1 MPAGQGVF
9 QQGMPGVLRTC
20 SRLWLASHVGT
31 HRGAP
36 SQAEPPGTRGIWRS
50 GEVFGWHVAREART
64 LLLAIGHEGLL
75 HTTVDLVLRP
85 IRGADKA
92 IEACELQEQT
102 HQTNATRTHLD
113 TDQVERE
120 DQAMQKGEPWHA
132 VKKRHDGGTR
142 VQALLIR
149 TPGLE
154 RAAGNLKHLR
164 GVTLRQ
170 ALRLQSAIL
179 LP

>member
-1 MPAGQGVF
+1 
-9 QQGMPGVLRTC
+9 VLC
-20 SRLWLASHVGT
+20 LAVRHDS
-31 HRGAP
+31 
-36 SQAEPPGTRGIWRS
+36 
-50 GEVFGWHVAREART
+50 
-64 LLLAIGHEGLL
+64 LL

-120 DQAMQKGEPWHA
+120 DQTMQQGEPWHA

-142 VQALLIR
+142 VQALLIC

-170 ALRLQSAIL
+170 AWRLPSAIL